1 MYHYTAYT
9 LVDITES
16 LVTKS
21 ENINTVWYNQQQ
33 NLNTLLQCISL
44 RSQPIEPK
52 ISVSMTQDIANYG
65 FGKQYQG
72 LHTVWRLDFSSEHGE
87 VYSKNNNPVH
97 NLIEDCNGVAVI
109 TKLEETCEIKT
120 KSFETRNP
128 NLINLYFKLNPDIR

>member
-52 ISVSMTQDIANYG
+52 ISVLMTQDIANYG